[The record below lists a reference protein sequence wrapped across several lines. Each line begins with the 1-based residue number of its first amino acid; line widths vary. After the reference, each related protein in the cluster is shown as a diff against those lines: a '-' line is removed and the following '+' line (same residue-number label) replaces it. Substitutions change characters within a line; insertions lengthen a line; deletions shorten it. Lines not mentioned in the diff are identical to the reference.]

1 MSRQPA
7 SEWRLE
13 RDNRPEEERL
23 HARAEWE
30 KEKRANVMSVLSLG
44 CLRKTRATMDSNNL
58 EEMEKLKPRCRFKTE
73 FGMENKVSKPAHKA
87 KKSKTI
93 DRIQLFDDVA
103 SGDVTKLKGLK
114 RYLRQNGL
122 RLSDSLFKTFGK
134 TVLMKAL
141 LNLREG
147 QNDMVEY
154 LLDISE
160 RIGDIKDL
168 VNAAYTDADYKG
180 QTALHIAIERR
191 SIYFVEKLVQKGAD
205 VNAKACGKFFQ
216 LSDEPSFYFGELP
229 LSLAACTNQPEMV
242 NFLLDNNY
250 QSADASEQDSHGNT
264 VLHTLVLL
272 ADNTNENTEFI
283 TTMYDHILTFTAKKR
298 PDLKLEDIP
307 NKDGMTPLKLAAK
320 TGKIELLKHILHR
333 EFLDKETKHLSRKFT
348 EWAYGPIHSSLYDL
362 KSLDTYNDDN
372 SILDIIVY
380 NSNISNRP
388 EMLQVEPLWCLI
400 KEKWN
405 QFARKG
411 FLFHF
416 LVYLLYLSIFTA
428 IAYKNVDIMSP
439 SPAEQ
444 TSERGL
450 YVLGQLLT
458 VIASC
463 YFFINGILDLMRKR
477 PKLHTLMIDGYYD
490 VLFSMQGFFF
500 LVSALLY
507 IIGEPEYLPLLV
519 MSLVLSWVNLLYFS
533 RGHKHMG
540 VYSVMIQKVIL
551 GDIIPFLFIY
561 IIFLSGFSTAIVALV
576 TEPHPQSRFY
586 DKSLC
591 TSDSED
597 NGCKKGE
604 FKKMTFTSL
613 ELFKFTIGMGDLAFT
628 DGYKYK
634 GVLFLLLIFYLVL
647 TYVLL
652 FNMLIALMSRTVE
665 ETATESNNIWKL
677 QKAITTLDLE
687 RSLPMW
693 MRTRLR
699 SGVEKDL
706 GTMSGKQDK
715 RWFFRVE
722 EVNWN
727 QWNSKINLRIMT
739 EEPLNRDTSQ
749 ASDTTTEPDKKGQ
762 GFLRNISQRTR
773 QQMKES
779 TDSV

>member
-1 MSRQPA
+1 MSRQPS
-7 SEWRLE
+7 SEWRME

-23 HARAEWE
+23 RARAEWE

-44 CLRKTRATMDSNNL
+44 CLRKTRATMDSNNE

-73 FGMENKVSKPAHKA
+73 FGMENKASQPADKA

-93 DRIQLFDDVA
+93 DRKQLFDDVA
-103 SGDVTKLKGLK
+103 SGDVTKLEGLET
-114 RYLRQNGL
+114 YLRQNGL
-122 RLSDSLFKTFGK
+122 RLSDSLYKTFGK

-191 SIYFVEKLVQKGAD
+191 SIHFVEKLVQKGAD

-216 LSDEPSFYFGELP
+216 PMKEFPLVMNSDEPRFYFGELP

-242 NFLLDNNY
+242 KFLLDNNY

-264 VLHTLVLL
+264 VLHILVLL
-272 ADNTNENTEFI
+272 ADNTNENTEFT
-283 TTMYDHILTFTAKKR
+283 TTMYDHILTITAIKT
-298 PDLKLEDIP
+298 PDLKLEDST
-307 NKDGMTPLKLAAK
+307 NQEGMTPLKLTAEK
-320 TGKIELLKHILHR
+320 GKIELLKHILHR
-333 EFLDKETKHLSRKFT
+333 EFQDEETKHLSRKFT

-405 QFARKG
+405 QFACKG

-428 IAYKNVDIMSP
+428 IAYNNVDIMSP
-439 SPAEQ
+439 SPDEQ
-444 TSERGL
+444 ILERGL

-463 YFFINGILDLMRKR
+463 FFFLKGILDLMRKR

-490 VLFSMQGFFF
+490 MLFSLQGFFF
-500 LVSALLY
+500 LVSTVLY
-507 IIGEPEYLPLLV
+507 ISGRLEYLAFLV
-519 MSLVLSWVNLLYFS
+519 MSLVLSWVNLLYFC

-576 TEPHPQSRFY
+576 TEPPPRSRFY
-586 DKSLC
+586 DKSQC
-591 TSDSED
+591 TSDAED
-597 NGCKKGE
+597 DSCKKDD
-604 FKKMTFTSL
+604 FKNITFTSL
-613 ELFKFTIGMGDLAFT
+613 ELFKFTIGMGDLEFT
-628 DGYKYK
+628 DVYKYK

-665 ETATESNNIWKL
+665 KTATESNNIWKL

-727 QWNSKINLRIMT
+727 QWNSKISLRIMT
-739 EEPLNRDTSQ
+739 EEPLKRNTSQ
-749 ASDTTTEPDKKGQ
+749 ASDTTTEPGH
-762 GFLRNISQRTR
+762 T
-773 QQMKES
+773 
-779 TDSV
+779 